1 MDGTMDGTAQLLES
15 DRRFLVHPLHHPED
29 HRTPLLVTEGRGAM
43 LHLADG
49 REVIDGLA
57 GLWNVNVG
65 HGRGE
70 LADAAAGQM
79 RKIAYASAYVG
90 ATNEPAIRLAE
101 KIVKHA
107 YAEQLG
113 GLLHDRRR
121 RIERVRLQD
130 RALFLEGAG
139 QAGKDQVHLAH
150 ARLSRRHDGGDERD
164 RHGRRI
170 TRCSGRWCRVSSRS
184 RRPIR
189 IAGRAT
195 RSAASAPPRRS
206 SRRSCAEGPETVA
219 GVICE
224 PVMGAGGVIVPPDSY
239 FPKLREIC
247 DKYDVLLIADEVITG
262 FGRTGRWFA
271 LGHWGVEPDIV
282 SFAKGVTSGYLP
294 LGGNI
299 LSKRVHDAIL
309 NAPLDRRYMH
319 AATYSGHPVCC
330 AVGLRNVE
338 IIDSEGLVDRA
349 AVMGKRLLDN
359 LKQELGDLPVVGD
372 IRGLG
377 MMCGVEL
384 VADRGTKAPALG
396 LGVKVARE
404 AMSRGLLARAR
415 PGSADPA
422 IGDTICLSP
431 PLSTPEEIL
440 DRIPRILR
448 EFDRRRDEIIAS
460 FPTSQPRRKPG
471 STSPPHDVLRLY
483 TGEPAASD
491 VIHRNDR

>member
-29 HRTPLLVTEGRGAM
+29 HKAPLLVTEGRGAI

-70 LADAAAGQM
+70 LADAAAAQM

-101 KIVKHA
+101 KLVKHA
-107 YAEQLG
+107 YSNSSAVYYTTGGAESNESAFKTA
-113 GLLHDRRR
+113 RFFWK
-121 RIERVRLQD
+121 VQD
-130 RALFLEGAG
+130 KPEKTKFISRTHGYHGVTMAAMSATGMAAYHKMFGPLVPGFVQVAAPYPYRWQGNEECGVGA
-139 QAGKDQVHLAH
+139 AEAVEKAIL
-150 ARLSRRHDGGDERD
+150 
-164 RHGRRI
+164 
-170 TRCSGRWCRVSSRS
+170 
-184 RRPIR
+184 
-189 IAGRAT
+189 
-195 RSAASAPPRRS
+195 
-206 SRRSCAEGPETVA
+206 AEGPETVA

-247 DKYDVLLIADEVITG
+247 DRYDVLLIADEVITG

-338 IIDSEGLVDRA
+338 IIDSEGLVDRSA
-349 AVMGKRLLDN
+349 MMGKRLLDN
-359 LKQELGDLPVVGD
+359 LKHELGDLPNVGD

-384 VADRGTKAPALG
+384 VADKGTKAPALG
-396 LGVKVARE
+396 VGIKVARE

-415 PGSADPA
+415 AGSAEPA
-422 IGDTICLSP
+422 FGDTICLSP
-431 PLSTPEEIL
+431 PLATSEEIL
-440 DRIPRILR
+440 ERIPKILR
-448 EFDRRRDEIIAS
+448 ESIIAA
-460 FPTSQPRRKPG
+460 T
-471 STSPPHDVLRLY
+471 L
-483 TGEPAASD
+483 
-491 VIHRNDR
+491 

>member
-1 MDGTMDGTAQLLES
+1 MDGTAQLLES
-15 DRRFLVHPLHHPED
+15 DRRFLVHPLHHPEE
-29 HRTPLLVTEGRGAM
+29 HKAPLLVTEGRGAM

-90 ATNEPAIRLAE
+90 ATNEPAIRLGE

-107 YAEQLG
+107 YGNSSAVYYTTGGAESNESAFKTA
-113 GLLHDRRR
+113 RFFWK
-121 RIERVRLQD
+121 VRDKPEKTKFISRQHGYHGVTMAAMSATGMAAYHKMFGPLVPG
-130 RALFLEGAG
+130 FV
-139 QAGKDQVHLAH
+139 QV
-150 ARLSRRHDGGDERD
+150 
-164 RHGRRI
+164 
-170 TRCSGRWCRVSSRS
+170 
-184 RRPIR
+184 
-189 IAGRAT
+189 
-195 RSAASAPPRRS
+195 APPYPYRWQGNEE
-206 SRRSCAEGPETVA
+206 CGIGAAEAVEQAILAEGPETVA

-299 LSKRVHDAIL
+299 LSNRVHEAIL
-309 NAPLDRRYMH
+309 DAPLDRRYMH

-359 LKQELGDLPVVGD
+359 LKQELGDLPNVGD

-377 MMCGVEL
+377 MMCGIEL

-396 LGVKVARE
+396 VGVKVGRE

-415 PGSADPA
+415 PGSAEPPV
-422 IGDTICLSP
+422 GDTICLSP
-431 PLSTPEEIL
+431 PLSTAEEIL
-440 DRIPRILR
+440 ERIPRILR
-448 EFDRRRDEIIAS
+448 DSIIAA
-460 FPTSQPRRKPG
+460 TR
-471 STSPPHDVLRLY
+471 
-483 TGEPAASD
+483 
-491 VIHRNDR
+491 